1 MQYKR
6 HTYKIRLIAGTAL
19 LSTGLLMIPF
29 QVSATDLN
37 TLKQQYSSLQQQQ
50 QQLQSQLQT
59 QNDQVQT
66 EQNKQSAISS
76 EVDLTQKQ
84 LSLLQSQIDSANKQ
98 IANKENEI
106 SAAQQQ
112 LDQNYNLLKQ
122 RLRAMYVSGDDSF
135 LVVLLNS
142 NGVSDFLNRIELVKA
157 VSSHDNRIIA
167 ELRQAADQLNA
178 DKKSLDQAKQD
189 LLKTQGTMAAKQ
201 DILNAQLAQQAQVV
215 TQAQATAQNT
225 QQNANAVNQQA
236 AQTDA
241 QINAAIAA
249 QAAAAKAAAEQAAQ
263 QQAAQQ
269 QAAQQ
274 QAASQSSSSSSA
286 ASSGSKSTSS
296 SHTSGTSTSS
306 SKSSAGS
313 TTSAPVSTS
322 SSGFGTATYV
332 INYAES
338 FEGYPYIFG
347 TAGPYSFDCS
357 GLVQY
362 VYAHA
367 AGITL
372 THSAAE
378 QSTAGSAVSKS
389 SLQPGDLVFFNVNGS
404 GIDHVGIY
412 IGGGSM
418 INAENPSVGV
428 VYDNINSSYWA
439 ARYAGARRVL

>member
-1 MQYKR
+1 MQHKR

-59 QNDQVQT
+59 QNNQVQN
-66 EQNKQSAISS
+66 EQAKQSAISS

-84 LSLLQSQIDSANKQ
+84 LSLLQSQIDTANKQ

-112 LDQNYNLLKQ
+112 LDQSYNLLKQ

-167 ELRQAADQLNA
+167 ELRQAEDQLNA

-189 LLKTQGTMAAKQ
+189 LLQTQGTMAAKQ
-201 DILNAQLAQQAQVV
+201 DILNAQLAQQSQVV
-215 TQAQATAQNT
+215 TQVQAAAQNT
-225 QQNANAVNQQA
+225 QQNASAVNQQA

-249 QAAAAKAAAEQAAQ
+249 QAAAAKAAAER
-263 QQAAQQ
+263 AAQQ

-286 ASSGSKSTSS
+286 ASSSGKSTSS
-296 SHTSGTSTSS
+296 SHTSGASTSS

-313 TTSAPVSTS
+313 STPAPVPSN

-362 VYAHA
+362 VYARA

-389 SLQPGDLVFFNVNGS
+389 SLQPGDLVFFNVNGD

-412 IGGGSM
+412 IGGGTM

-428 VYDNINSSYWA
+428 VYDSINSSYWA